1 MANSSFYSGT
11 GTNPT
16 DVDSITSSKTA
27 AETAA
32 TNAAT
37 SEANAATSAT
47 NAAASATDASNSA
60 SSISGS
66 VAAAASSATDSA
78 NSATSSSTSATQ
90 AATSASNAA
99 ASATS
104 ASTSAASATS
114 SASSSADS
122 ALDASG
128 SATAAASSAT
138 SASTSASNA
147 ATSEAN
153 AATSAS
159 QAATSASTAQAAAT
173 NTDVAT
179 VSSNVSYVQ
188 TVADNISDVETVSN
202 NVLKINTVADNI
214 SDVLGANTAS
224 TQAISSAADAA
235 SSATQ
240 AASSAT
246 SAATSAS
253 TATAAKDA
261 ALEALDNFDDRYLG
275 QKASDPTVD
284 NDGDALVAG
293 ALYFDTTTDTM
304 KVYDGSIWVAAYA
317 SLSGALIAANNLSDV
332 ANVTT
337 ARTNLGLGTA
347 ATTASTDYA
356 TAAQGTLADTSV
368 QPNDSPTFGSI
379 TVTGTVDGRDVA
391 ADGATLDAVSTT
403 YLPFSGGTL
412 TGDLNITGTLTSDGL
427 TVDGDITLQKNNPV
441 ITIADTGTT
450 NQQSFIRQ
458 LSGTL
463 YFDGQ
468 SGATTDGSF
477 LFRGYDGSTNK
488 MLISY
493 NGDISF
499 YEDTGT
505 TPKFFWDASAESLG
519 IGTTT
524 PNGELQVLDNSSNCV
539 VNFTSAAGSI
549 TALGLGDVDDLDNGA
564 IWYSNADNSM
574 RFYANAGERMRID
587 GSGKVGIGVTSINSN
602 VQLHVS
608 GNIAAA
614 SSSVYADAYKNWGTN
629 LILDSESNLPMLFK
643 ISGTERMRID
653 SSGRVGIGTSS
664 PAEDLD
670 INAANAT
677 LRLDAASNSQFGNP
691 TLQFLTNAGNN
702 DYINFGDIDDADVGQ
717 IGYVHS
723 ADYMLFQTNASE
735 RMRIDSSGNVGVT
748 GGAKVHFG
756 STTDSS
762 SHYIKYNS
770 GANGLEVHGYGS
782 TIFTN
787 YTGTERMRID
797 SSGNLLVNQT
807 ATGDYTTTVGSSF
820 RASGFSTHTADENA
834 ALLLNRLTSDGDIA
848 IFRKDNSTVG
858 SIGSY
863 FTNSVRYLY
872 IAGASPQE
880 CGIGFYAN
888 GIYPSTATGSF
899 ADNSKDLGVSSIRWD
914 DIYATNGTINTSDER
929 EKQDI
934 DVLSEAEQNVA
945 VAAKGLLRKFRW
957 RDAVEEKGDE
967 ARTHFGI
974 IAQDLQAAFEAEG
987 LDAGDYAMFI
997 HSTWTDEETG
1007 EERSRMGVRYS
1018 ELLAFIIA
1026 AI

>member
-1 MANSSFYSGT
+1 
-11 GTNPT
+11 
-16 DVDSITSSKTA
+16 
-27 AETAA
+27 
-32 TNAAT
+32 
-37 SEANAATSAT
+37 
-47 NAAASATDASNSA
+47 
-60 SSISGS
+60 
-66 VAAAASSATDSA
+66 
-78 NSATSSSTSATQ
+78 
-90 AATSASNAA
+90 
-99 ASATS
+99 
-104 ASTSAASATS
+104 
-114 SASSSADS
+114 
-122 ALDASG
+122 
-128 SATAAASSAT
+128 
-138 SASTSASNA
+138 
-147 ATSEAN
+147 
-153 AATSAS
+153 
-159 QAATSASTAQAAAT
+159 
-173 NTDVAT
+173 
-179 VSSNVSYVQ
+179 
-188 TVADNISDVETVSN
+188 VADNISDVETVSN

-450 NQQSFIRQ
+450 NQKSLIRQ

-735 RMRIDSSGNVGVT
+735 RMRIDSSGN
-748 GGAKVHFG
+748 
-756 STTDSS
+756 
-762 SHYIKYNS
+762 
-770 GANGLEVHGYGS
+770 
-782 TIFTN
+782 
-787 YTGTERMRID
+787 
-797 SSGNLLVNQT
+797 LLVNQT

-914 DIYATNGTINTSDER
+914 DIYATNGTINTSDQN

-934 DVLSEAEQNVA
+934 AELTDAEQRVA